1 MIRKKGFWQ
10 GLIFIFLAL
19 VLASSILVAACGGG
33 GGEEET
39 PPVTAPPT
47 TTTPPQTATPTA
59 TVPPTSTPG
68 GGIPPAPPIP
78 AGWQTLQTQTS
89 SAEVA
94 QSAKDFGVNWYI
106 PGEWITM
113 TQPGMLLSLDPT
125 FFPGAILMV
134 VDVPAGTQPADMPG
148 WVKDHFPSE
157 KGGDTDNFTVKEEGN
172 LTLDTGVPTPYLI
185 YSGTKMGYTTMQYQV
200 YLLDGTKAYILAGD
214 DYVPTFPDNREL
226 LDKVV
231 KSLHST
237 SWVPVGATSGGGAP
251 TPTPT
256 KTATP
261 TVAPTTVAPTPT
273 AAPTTPAPAGTGLDI
288 NSTIGQLLDNP
299 QTKAVIDNCIPG
311 FSTNPQV
318 GMARGMTLPQVQ
330 PLSSGAITQAMI
342 DCATAG
348 LNAIK

>member
-19 VLASSILVAACGGG
+19 VLASSMLIAACGGG

-47 TTTPPQTATPTA
+47 ATPTKTATPTA
-59 TVPPTSTPG
+59 TVPPPTGTPG
-68 GGIPPAPPIP
+68 GTIPPAPPVP
-78 AGWQTLQTQTS
+78 AGWQTIQNS
-89 SAEVA
+89 STAEVA
-94 QSAKDFGVNWYI
+94 QAAKDFGVDWYI

-125 FFPGAILMV
+125 FFPGAMLSV
-134 VDVPAGTQPADMPG
+134 YDVPAGTKPADMPT
-148 WVKDHFPSE
+148 WVKNNIPSD
-157 KGGDTDNFTVKEEGN
+157 KGGDTDNFKVIEEGVM
-172 LTLDTGVPTPYLI
+172 TLDNGVTTPYLI
-185 YSGTKMGYTTMQYQV
+185 YSGTKMGYTTQIEQV
-200 YLLDGTKAYILAGD
+200 YLLNGTKAYVLGGD
-214 DYVPTFPDNREL
+214 DYVPTFSDNRALIEQVI
-226 LDKVV
+226 KTF
-231 KSLHST
+231 HST
-237 SWVPVGATSGGGAP
+237 SFVPAPGPSGGAP